1 MVLPTS
7 LDDVYE
13 DEDAS
18 DTIGLGCAL
27 EMFSESKEVIGM
39 IKNVICE
46 SESERAY
53 ERFKYIINQYKEQP
67 HLIDP
72 YLDEILSEIIY
83 LIRNGAISISM
94 KHKAFKY
101 LHLVTNVRGY
111 KAVVQHLP
119 HEVCNICT
127 HFCRFL
133 SFNKFCYTCKTFL
146 SCPC

>member
-13 DEDAS
+13 DEDAG

-39 IKNVICE
+39 VKNLTSGSE
-46 SESERAY
+46 SQTESERAY

-72 YLDEILSEIIY
+72 YLDEILSEIVY
-83 LIRNGAISISM
+83 LIRKSTVSLLT

-101 LHLVTNVRGY
+101 LHLITNVRGY

-119 HEVCNICT
+119 HEVCHILAYSFSVLT
-127 HFCRFL
+127 FFL
-133 SFNKFCYTCKTFL
+133 L
-146 SCPC
+146 

>member
-13 DEDAS
+13 DEDTG

-27 EMFSESKEVIGM
+27 EIFSESKEVIGM
-39 IKNVICE
+39 IRDLTCDYQSQI
-46 SESERAY
+46 ESERAY

-72 YLDEILSEIIY
+72 YLDEILSEIVY
-83 LIRNGAISISM
+83 LIRNGAISLST

-101 LHLVTNVRGY
+101 LHLIMNVRGY

-119 HEVCNICT
+119 HEVCMQYICGI
-127 HFCRFL
+127 L
-133 SFNKFCYTCKTFL
+133 PIS
-146 SCPC
+146 